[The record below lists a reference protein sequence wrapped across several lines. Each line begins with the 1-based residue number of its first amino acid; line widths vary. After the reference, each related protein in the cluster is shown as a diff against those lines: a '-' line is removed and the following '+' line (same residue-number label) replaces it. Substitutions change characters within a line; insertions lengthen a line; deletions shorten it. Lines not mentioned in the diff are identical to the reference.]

1 MSFYGEKQKAN
12 LQACYPINYE
22 VTFFSYLFFVYF
34 SDKDKIVSKNATRSL
49 NDWIK
54 IVTG

>member
-22 VTFFSYLFFVYF
+22 VTFFHIYFLYIF